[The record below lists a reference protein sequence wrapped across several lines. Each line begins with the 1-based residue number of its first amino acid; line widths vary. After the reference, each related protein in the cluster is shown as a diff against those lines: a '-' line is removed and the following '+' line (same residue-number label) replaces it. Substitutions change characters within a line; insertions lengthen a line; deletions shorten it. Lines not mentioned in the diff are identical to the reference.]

1 MKRNFLDIVWGMN
14 RLSLERHKSS
24 MIRLH
29 IWDSW
34 ANWATMEGM
43 SLQITGWWRDAT
55 LDYVSTSPPLSSPI
69 PVLPGSLT
77 HKQDLWLDQGWLT
90 SLEDLIRTTNQ
101 KYWID
106 QAKIKGSS
114 LELNYSNKTRSQHI
128 EEKQLMRLTGG
139 PSFVFYR
146 SQGEEIL
153 QLISSWKRPH
163 YRPTS
168 NTSHCQ
174 AVNIDFFKI

>member
-1 MKRNFLDIVWGMN
+1 MN
-14 RLSLERHKSS
+14 RVSLEVHKSS

-43 SLQITGWWRDAT
+43 SGDHQMMTWCHTGLR
-55 LDYVSTSPPLSSPI
+55 LHLSALTVQPASQPAR
-69 PVLPGSLT
+69 SLS
-77 HKQDLWLDQGWLT
+77 HKQEDEAGLVWSDFLT
-90 SLEDLIRTTNQ
+90 SWEDQMRTTNQ

-128 EEKQLMRLTGG
+128 EEKQLMRLRGG

-146 SQGEEIL
+146 TTSQEIL
-153 QLISSWKRPH
+153 QLISSWKRTH

-168 NTSHCQ
+168 NTWL
-174 AVNIDFFKI
+174 NIDFWLEFKLLNRNIKIR